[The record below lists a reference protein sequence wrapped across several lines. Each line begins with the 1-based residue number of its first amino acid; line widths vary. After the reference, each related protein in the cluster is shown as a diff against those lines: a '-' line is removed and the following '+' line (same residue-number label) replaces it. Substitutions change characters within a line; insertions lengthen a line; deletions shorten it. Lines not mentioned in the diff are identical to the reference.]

1 MGKLAGVAG
10 VGRWLGLAGGVAR
23 EVVGLARWAP
33 TQKRQRTGAQKQKA
47 RLARVQG
54 EEGAAPKGTEAY
66 SVQRLS
72 AMGLSRFA
80 RLDRRTKEAN
90 ENRDNALRAWMY
102 RREREDEA
110 MKAWWQQWS
119 WWQQPVVVG
128 GQFF

>member
-1 MGKLAGVAG
+1 M
-10 VGRWLGLAGGVAR
+10 GRWLGLAGGVAR

-90 ENRDNALRAWMY
+90 ENRDNALHAWMH

-128 GQFF
+128 GQLF

>member
-1 MGKLAGVAG
+1 M
-10 VGRWLGLAGGVAR
+10 GRWLGLAGGVAR

-80 RLDRRTKEAN
+80 RLDRRTKEQ
-90 ENRDNALRAWMY
+90 
-102 RREREDEA
+102 
-110 MKAWWQQWS
+110 MKTEIM
-119 WWQQPVVVG
+119 PCMLG
-128 GQFF
+128 CTEGRGRMRL